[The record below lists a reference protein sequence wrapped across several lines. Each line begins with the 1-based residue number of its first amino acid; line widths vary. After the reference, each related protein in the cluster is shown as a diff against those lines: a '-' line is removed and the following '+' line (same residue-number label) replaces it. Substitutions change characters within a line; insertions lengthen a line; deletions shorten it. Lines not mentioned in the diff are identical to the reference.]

1 MTNCPCNTVKIGQAV
16 RFVPHFLE
24 VAKTASKE
32 AKETEPDVIGKV
44 YKVNRNGVIHVEFPI
59 GGVTMRESF
68 TAFDFGR
75 KVRTVK

>member
-1 MTNCPCNTVKIGQAV
+1 MVNVGQMV
-16 RFVPHFLE
+16 RFVPQFLE
-24 VAKTASKE
+24 AAKTASRE
-32 AKETEPDVIGKV
+32 ARETKPAYVVGKV

-75 KVRTVK
+75 KVSNVR